1 MLEFRGSKESA
12 EFIKRKLEE
21 ECKKGKEWKRRM
33 KRKEEKNKDLKEM
46 SEEKAK
52 DILTLENQ
60 SKRNKSVAF
69 STLR

>member
-1 MLEFRGSKESA
+1 
-12 EFIKRKLEE
+12 
-21 ECKKGKEWKRRM
+21 M

-60 SKRNKSVAF
+60 SKESKNAGRRNIGNNNE
-69 STLR
+69 LR